1 MTFIILMTS
10 KRSTIPHCHLKDSDI
25 EYLKTST
32 TDQTKIIRQHLESA
46 SQKLDNAVSLLE

>member
-1 MTFIILMTS
+1 MTFIFLMTS
-10 KRSTIPHCHLKDSDI
+10 KRSITPHCQLKDTDV